1 MKKKKSIIAL
11 SAALIAVLAVGSS
24 LALQTDVTNDVNVM
38 TLGDIEIAQHE
49 YERAVD
55 ENGEWIQSQYEV
67 NGYKADLMQPF
78 TQNKTLQPA
87 FYLDG
92 KVKYDDRVEGH
103 QQPWAQVG
111 AEGSNQL
118 FDDSVK
124 NVIDKFVFV
133 ENTGSNDAYYRT
145 IIAIEWPEELKEDGD
160 KDYIHVLI
168 NANSR
173 FVWEDLGYYTIDG
186 TQYLVK
192 EATYTEVLKPGE
204 VSRPSLLQVFLDPK
218 ATNEDVELFGGSL
231 DIIVTTQATQVVN
244 GADAER
250 MLNAAFGENKL
261 PWEKSTFV
269 APAINNGVMDI
280 REDLIFQNEP
290 LYSNTTA
297 TEAVTINGN
306 GNTIIQTADTRASL
320 SWNENRTIPAT
331 SNIFS
336 SSNGAKVTI
345 NELNFKGTSHSIMLG
360 HYVNSSYNNFN
371 TELNKVN
378 VIGLNVVSFSGGIA
392 PAVTVYGN
400 ATLNNTNIYGTKL
413 SLLDTVEQWPVYDLA
428 VVNDTTT
435 TINNSKIGS
444 IFTWARTVVNVNNS
458 TIDSIYT
465 KSVKGIN
472 VNSGSTVNTIKVLT
486 DVNGYSSTAK
496 ITIKA
501 GAQVDTIDFTD
512 INMSKVVLVVED
524 GATVK
529 NVVKTNGTKVTY
541 AEWIA

>member
-111 AEGSNQL
+111 AEGSNL
-118 FDDSVK
+118 VFDDSVK

-204 VSRPSLLQVFLDPK
+204 VSSPSLLQVYLDPK

-331 SNIFS
+331 SNVFS

-392 PAVTVYGN
+392 PAVTVYGK

>member
-168 NANSR
+168 NDNSR

-204 VSRPSLLQVFLDPK
+204 VSRPSLLQVYLDPK

-331 SNIFS
+331 SNVFS

-392 PAVTVYGN
+392 PAVTVYGK

>member
-103 QQPWAQVG
+103 QQSWAEVG
-111 AEGSNQL
+111 APGSNQL

-168 NANSR
+168 SDNSR

-331 SNIFS
+331 SNVFS

>member
-331 SNIFS
+331 SNVFS

>member
-55 ENGEWIQSQYEV
+55 ENGEWIQSQYEGY
-67 NGYKADLMQPF
+67 GYKADLMQPF

-204 VSRPSLLQVFLDPK
+204 VSRPSLLQVYLDPK

-331 SNIFS
+331 SNVFS

-392 PAVTVYGN
+392 PAVTVYGK

>member
-204 VSRPSLLQVFLDPK
+204 VSSPSLLQVYLDPK

-331 SNIFS
+331 SNVFS

-392 PAVTVYGN
+392 PAVTVYGK

-428 VVNDTTT
+428 VVNYSKA
-435 TINNSKIGS
+435 ILNNTRVDSLYLWYQGHIE
-444 IFTWARTVVNVNNS
+444 VNAGS
-458 TIDSIYT
+458 TIDTLYLLHSDKEIKDTSYIVVNEGG
-465 KSVKGIN
+465 KIN
-472 VNSGSTVNTIKVLT
+472 
-486 DVNGYSSTAK
+486 
-496 ITIKA
+496 
-501 GAQVDTIDFTD
+501 
-512 INMSKVVLVVED
+512 KVV
-524 GATVK
+524 TK
-529 NVVKTNGTKVTY
+529 NGTYTY
-541 AEWIA
+541 EEWLEAKNNA

>member
-1 MKKKKSIIAL
+1 MKNKKSIIAL

-67 NGYKADLMQPF
+67 YGYKADLMQPF

-204 VSRPSLLQVFLDPK
+204 VSRPSLLQVYLDPK

-331 SNIFS
+331 SNVFS

-413 SLLDTVEQWPVYDLA
+413 SALDTDPMWPVYDLA
-428 VVNDTTT
+428 TVNYTITN
-435 TINNSKIGS
+435 INNSKIGS
-444 IFTWARTVVNVNNS
+444 IYTWNHALVNINEGSVVDTVLTASTPTKGGGIVVNNGAE
-458 TIDSIYT
+458 
-465 KSVKGIN
+465 VKL
-472 VNSGSTVNTIKVLT
+472 V
-486 DVNGYSSTAK
+486 DVNEKDTYAYK
-496 ITIKA
+496 VAITIKA
-501 GAQVDTIDFTD
+501 GATVETLDLTGADSRAKI
-512 INMSKVVLVVED
+512 IVED
-524 GATVK
+524 GAIV
-529 NVVKTNGTKVTY
+529 NNIINPNGAVIKT
-541 AEWIA
+541 A

>member
-55 ENGEWIQSQYEV
+55 ENGEWIQSQYEGY
-67 NGYKADLMQPF
+67 GYKADLMQPF

-145 IIAIEWPEELKEDGD
+145 IIAIECPEELKEDGD

-204 VSRPSLLQVFLDPK
+204 VSRPSLLQVYLDPK

-331 SNIFS
+331 SNVFS

-392 PAVTVYGN
+392 PAVTVYGK

-428 VVNDTTT
+428 VVNYSKA
-435 TINNSKIGS
+435 ILNNTRVDSLYLWYQGHIE
-444 IFTWARTVVNVNNS
+444 VNAGS
-458 TIDSIYT
+458 TIDTLYLLHSDKEIKDTSYIVVNEGG
-465 KSVKGIN
+465 KIN
-472 VNSGSTVNTIKVLT
+472 
-486 DVNGYSSTAK
+486 
-496 ITIKA
+496 
-501 GAQVDTIDFTD
+501 
-512 INMSKVVLVVED
+512 KVV
-524 GATVK
+524 TK
-529 NVVKTNGTKVTY
+529 NGTYTY
-541 AEWIA
+541 EEWLEAKNNA